1 MHAGRAFPACMGE
14 GGGWGGRDILSTAL
28 NLVSHLIWNNSRCSM
43 TKMSN
48 ELENH
53 CVKKSSVE
61 SGQVHRPRILPP
73 WDAEAGRSQ
82 TQTEHTQLGKTFH
95 QGKDKRGLGIVDVC
109 LSGMQEAWGV
119 CGGGAQ
125 CALGNPEKPIQYAV
139 PIYLSE
145 HLSFTGY
152 LGIVVWKPWSLIP
165 PHPSLTTMTFYQWLS
180 LITERDA
187 RKLVP
192 QMCWERRH
200 RG

>member
-1 MHAGRAFPACMGE
+1 
-14 GGGWGGRDILSTAL
+14 
-28 NLVSHLIWNNSRCSM
+28 M

-119 CGGGAQ
+119 CVGV
-125 CALGNPEKPIQYAV
+125 LNVLWEILKSQYSMQS
-139 PIYLSE
+139 PYIYLNTSR
-145 HLSFTGY
+145 LQGT
-152 LGIVVWKPWSLIP
+152 
-165 PHPSLTTMTFYQWLS
+165 
-180 LITERDA
+180 
-187 RKLVP
+187 
-192 QMCWERRH
+192 WE
-200 RG
+200 